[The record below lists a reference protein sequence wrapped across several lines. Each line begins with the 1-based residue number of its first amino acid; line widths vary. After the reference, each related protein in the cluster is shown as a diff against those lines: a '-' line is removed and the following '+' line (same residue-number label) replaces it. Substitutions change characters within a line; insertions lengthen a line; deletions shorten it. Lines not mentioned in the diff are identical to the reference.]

1 MIDGAR
7 KLPTHHLT
15 IRVPW
20 HDDGWAGTVCKRPRE
35 NTSCLVLSRIGAS
48 RDDVAE
54 ERCAGQRLDVMKDE
68 DRPPCKG
75 ERVSFMAPF
84 PIDRKVNHPYVKT
97 SPETH
102 GHFEETPFRHLPY
115 SAACVPFRWMLRGV
129 VEGDDS
135 GTAGLAE
142 TLQLGYVQEREPKLP
157 FPTGWVQE
165 RDNQL
170 VMLDT
175 FFGAIEKQTSLCFFY
190 AKRTPLSED
199 NRRVI
204 VGVGRVLSV
213 DAAIEYRYKVK
224 NPSLRCV
231 LWERNVVHSVRPGF
245 VDGFLF
251 PYQELLALAEKDT
264 SIHLEELVAFAP
276 NDFFEQYS
284 YGSELLAHDGA
295 IASLVTCAATLRKI
309 KECAP
314 SDWINGAIEWIDRE
328 LNRLWKA
335 RGAFPGLGSALSAFG
350 LAHGNLI
357 AYAIAAA
364 QARAKN
370 EWTDDPW
377 KMVDAVFANPALLS
391 DGIAEC
397 IGPTYQA
404 KWKKLKKERRALIEL
419 LSRCAISAEQA
430 KRFWVEA
437 ERERAEISIT
447 DAELTQNL
455 YRMYELDRKQADP
468 VTFETIDRGIFPDP
482 VIQKAFP
489 VPEPTRLA
497 DAIDARRV
505 RALVVD
511 TLELAADEGHT
522 VLPRTWTVQR
532 IRDRALSPSC
542 PLDEDTFSVVEDKF
556 SPLVTSV
563 PIGKADQAFQLDRL
577 VETREIIRV
586 SIRRRAK
593 SPRHFG
599 KYDWSTLVAEGIKK
613 ELPTDH
619 DELVIEEKAREEKA
633 AALEQLYA
641 SRGSVLIGPAG
652 TGKTTL
658 LKMLCDMREVDKG
671 GVLLLAPT
679 GKARVRLEQQTGKR
693 GAGQTLAQF
702 LLKRHRYD
710 GSTGRYFPNAKAP
723 QCGEYKTVI
732 VDECSMLTE
741 EQFAALLDALTGV
754 ERLVLVGDPRQ
765 LPPIGAGRPF
775 VDIVDEL
782 APKDIEA
789 RFPKCGPGYAELTVT
804 RRQMGVNLDDVL
816 LASHFSGRPLDP
828 GADEVWERLSQN
840 EASAVRLVQWKD
852 ANDLHEKI
860 AIELE
865 RALRVNGQTDETWFE
880 LSLGGTVFDGDGKVY
895 FRAAPEPGGRGGAA
909 AKVEQWQVLSPVRAN
924 LHGVDALNRAIQQR
938 FRARARAMAEE
949 STFWRRKIPHPL
961 GPQSI
966 LWGDKVINIQN
977 NGRRRT
983 WPRTDDT
990 YVANGDIGIVVGQY
1004 KTQKFK
1010 GIPEHLEVE
1019 FATQPGIRYTYW
1031 KNEFSGDDG
1040 NPELELAY
1048 ALTVHKTQG
1057 SEFGVTFVVLPNPC
1071 RVLSRELL
1079 YTALT
1084 RHSERLVI
1092 LHQGPIRELCRYG
1105 HEGYSNI
1112 ATRMTNLFSDALPRE
1127 VIVGKEK
1134 RFLEERLIHRTED
1147 NTLVRSKSEVVIAD
1161 KLHAR
1166 KIKYLYEAPL
1176 SLEGG
1181 AVRYPDF
1188 TIANDMGPPFY
1199 WEHLGMLENE
1209 AYKARWERKFDEYLR
1224 SGIKPH
1230 DDGGGPNGTLIV
1242 TRDKPNGG
1250 LDANEIARLI
1260 DEVIRGL

>member
-54 ERCAGQRLDVMKDE
+54 ERCAGQRLDAMKDE
-68 DRPPCKG
+68 ERPPCKG

-84 PIDRKVNHPYVKT
+84 PIDRKMNHPYVKT

-157 FPTGWVQE
+157 FSTSWVQE

-213 DAAIEYRYKVK
+213 DAAVEYRYKVK
-224 NPSLRCV
+224 EPSLRCV
-231 LWERNVVHSVRPGF
+231 LWERNVVHSIRPGF

-251 PYQELLALAEKDT
+251 PYQELFALADKDT

-309 KECAP
+309 KECVP
-314 SDWINGAIEWIDRE
+314 GDWVNGAVEWIDRE

-350 LAHGNLI
+350 LPHGNLI

-364 QARAKN
+364 HARAKN

-377 KMVDAVFANPALLS
+377 KTVDAVFANPALLS

-430 KRFWVEA
+430 KRYWVEA
-437 ERERAEISIT
+437 ERERADISIT
-447 DAELTQNL
+447 DAELIQNL

-468 VTFETIDRGIFPDP
+468 VTFGTIDRGIFPDP
-482 VIQKAFP
+482 IIQKAFP

-511 TLELAADEGHT
+511 TLEHAADEGHT

-542 PLDEDTFSVVEDKF
+542 PLDEDTFSVVEDTF
-556 SPLVTSV
+556 SPLVTNV
-563 PIGKADQAFQLDRL
+563 PIGKGEQAFQLDRL
-577 VETREIIRV
+577 VETREIIRI
-586 SIRRRAK
+586 SIRRRVK
-593 SPRHFG
+593 SPRHFS
-599 KYDWSTLVAEGIKK
+599 KYDWPTLVAEGIKK
-613 ELPTDH
+613 DLPTDH
-619 DELVIEEKAREEKA
+619 DELVIEQRAREEKA

-702 LLKRHRYD
+702 LLKHHRYE
-710 GSTGRYFPNAKAP
+710 GLTGRYFPNTKAA
-723 QCGEYKTVI
+723 QCGDYKTVI
-732 VDECSMLTE
+732 VDESSMLTE
-741 EQFAALLDALTGV
+741 DQFAALLDALTGV
-754 ERLVLVGDPRQ
+754 ERLVLVGDPQQ

-775 VDIVDEL
+775 VDIVHEL
-782 APKDIEA
+782 APQNIETQ
-789 RFPKCGPGYAELTVT
+789 FPKCGPGYAELTVT
-804 RRQMGVNLDDVL
+804 RRQRGEDRDDVL
-816 LASHFSGRPLDP
+816 LASHFSGRLLDP
-828 GADEVWERLSQN
+828 GADEVWERLGQN
-840 EASAVRLVQWKD
+840 KASSVRLVQWND
-852 ANDLHEKI
+852 ANDLHEKLV
-860 AIELE
+860 IELE
-865 RALRVNGQTDETWFE
+865 RALRVDGQTDENWFE
-880 LSLGGTVFDGDGKVY
+880 LSLGGSTFGEHEGIYFWAGRDGK
-895 FRAAPEPGGRGGAA
+895 PGAA
-909 AKVEQWQVLSPVRAN
+909 AKAEEWQILSPVRAM

-938 FRARARAMAEE
+938 FRSRARTMAEE
-949 STFWRRKIPHPL
+949 QNYRYRKIPRPL
-961 GPQSI
+961 GPQGI
-966 LWGDKVINIQN
+966 LWGDKVINVRN
-977 NGRRRT
+977 KGRRKT
-983 WPRTDDT
+983 YPKIENS
-990 YVANGDIGIVVGQY
+990 YVANGDVGIVVGEY
-1004 KTQKFK
+1004 KTMKFR
-1010 GIPEHLEVE
+1010 GMPDDLEVE
-1019 FATQPGIRYTYW
+1019 FATQPGIKYTYW
-1031 KNEFSGDDG
+1031 KSEFNGEGRD
-1040 NPELELAY
+1040 PEVELAY

-1084 RHSERLVI
+1084 RQSKKLVI
-1092 LHQGPIRELCRYG
+1092 LHQGNVRDLRQYGRE
-1105 HEGYSNI
+1105 EFSDI
-1112 ATRMTNLFSDALPRE
+1112 AKRMTNLFQDALPRE
-1127 VIVGKEK
+1127 VIVGREK

-1176 SLEGG
+1176 SLESG

-1209 AYKARWERKFDEYLR
+1209 AYKARWKRKFGEYER
-1224 SGIKPH
+1224 AGIKPH
-1230 DDGGGPNGTLIV
+1230 EDGGGANGTLIV

-1250 LDANEIARLI
+1250 IDANEIARLI